1 MSFVAMVLAQLRA
14 GSRSGVIAGE
24 KWMSTWVSRKTYAC
38 GRQIV
43 YRVILRWMGSV
54 PDAEVLTLTLPLTL
68 PLPLTLTLH

>member
-1 MSFVAMVLAQLRA
+1 M
-14 GSRSGVIAGE
+14 IAGE
-24 KWMSTWVSRKTYAC
+24 KWMSTWVSRKTCAC